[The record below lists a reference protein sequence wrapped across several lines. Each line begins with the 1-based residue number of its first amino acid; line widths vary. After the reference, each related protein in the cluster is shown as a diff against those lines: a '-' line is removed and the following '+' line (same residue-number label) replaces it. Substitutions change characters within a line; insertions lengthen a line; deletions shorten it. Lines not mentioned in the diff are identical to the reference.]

1 MFKYH
6 NPPLRSTVWDSLI
19 QRLFGKKTVHKRD
32 ELPRFEEIPPESDET
47 THAPRDL
54 LELDPDRRYSHGG
67 VSGWKFQGYA
77 PNGNILITTD
87 VYKHV
92 SLQELRTLNKELTE
106 NTEPQIDASYRI
118 RRSSGAFEKFF
129 YRGINPINQ
138 KLMMVKPEGRT
149 VSVSQDEFIRE
160 NSGWNGEIRKPPRM
174 MASNAT

>member
-1 MFKYH
+1 MFKIH
-6 NPPLRSTVWDSLI
+6 HPLLRRTVWDALI
-19 QRLFGKKTVHKRD
+19 QRLFGKKTVQIQD

-54 LELDPDRRYSHGG
+54 LELDPDRRYSHRG

-77 PNGNILITTD
+77 SNGNVLISTD
-87 VYKHV
+87 VYKHIT
-92 SLQELRTLNKELTE
+92 LQELRTLNKELKE
-106 NTEPQIDASYRI
+106 DTEPQLDASYRI

-129 YRGINPINQ
+129 YKGINPANQ

-149 VSVSQDEFIRE
+149 VSVSQEEFIRE
-160 NSGWNGEIRKPPRM
+160 NSGWKGEIKKAPRM